1 MRPQGMTV
9 YLLIRNGRRG
19 TSFEFF
25 LIKGTVSNTDVFN
38 TLRGL
43 FLLCDGPLL

>member
-9 YLLIRNGRRG
+9 YLLIRNGRGGIR
-19 TSFEFF
+19 FEFL
-25 LIKGTVSNTDVFN
+25 LIQGTVSNTDVFN
-38 TLRGL
+38 TLRCL